1 MRDLYISCCENIMII
16 FYVPNTT
23 LKISPN
29 YNKIAQIIT
38 KLCQTI
44 KNEQNIQHKSHSNKT
59 NKTPNY

>member
-1 MRDLYISCCENIMII
+1 MII